1 MGNVAK
7 AKADYFKSVTAS
19 KQTAVADLEAEYY
32 EKALAG
38 TVSSA
43 APATLTT
50 AGTVKKGAF
59 VAAAAVPFADL
70 TAAANAYNALRTSL
84 INAGVLAAS

>member
-1 MGNVAK
+1 MSVAD
-7 AKADYFKSVTAS
+7 AKRRYFRQAVGATAA
-19 KQTAVADLEAEYY
+19 TAEADLEQLYY

-38 TVSSA
+38 TAVVV
-43 APATLTT
+43 PEATTT
-50 AGTVKKGAF
+50 VEGTVKQAAN

-84 INAGVLAAS
+84 INAGIMAAS